1 MGLQQAL
8 SHLRVLD
15 LSRILTGPYCTMM
28 LADFGA
34 RVIKV
39 ENPGSGDDTRQWGPP
54 FVNGESTYFMSV
66 NRNKESITLNLKHP
80 EAKKIFFALLDQA
93 DVLVENFRPG
103 TMEKLGLGYEVLKQ
117 RNPRLIYAAVSG
129 FGLTG
134 PYADKP
140 GYDVLAQAMGG
151 TIAATGLE
159 GGPPVKV
166 GLSVADIGAGM
177 FLAFGIMTAL
187 QARAV
192 TGQGQLVDTSLFES
206 QLAWHTYQATAHF
219 TTGKEPRRLGTAHPS
234 LAPYQAIKTQ
244 DSHIIVA
251 VGNDQLWQKFCPA
264 IGLPELAADSRFA
277 TNPDRVKN
285 RDTLISLLE
294 QHLQQETSATWQA
307 KLDQVGVPAGPIYSF
322 QEAWNDPQTIARDMV
337 VEMEHPV
344 AGPIKLPG
352 VPVKLSATPGGV
364 RTAPPT
370 LGQHTDS
377 VLAELGYTHEQIAD
391 LRAAGAI

>member
-1 MGLQQAL
+1 MQQAL
-8 SHLRVLD
+8 SHLVVLD

-34 RVIKV
+34 RVVKV

-66 NRNKESITLNLKHP
+66 NRNKESTLNLKHP
-80 EAKKIFFALLDQA
+80 EGKKIFFELLAKA

-103 TMEKLGLGYEVLKQ
+103 TIAKLGLDYDTLREY
-117 RNPRLIYAAVSG
+117 NPRLIYAAVSG

-151 TIAATGLE
+151 TIAVTGTE
-159 GGPPVKV
+159 DGPPIKV

-177 FLAFGIMTAL
+177 FLTFGLMAAL
-187 QARAV
+187 QARMI

-219 TTGKEPRRLGTAHPS
+219 VTGKEPRKLGTAHPS
-234 LAPYQAIKTQ
+234 IAPYQALKTKN
-244 DSHIIVA
+244 SHVIVA
-251 VGNDQLWQKFCPA
+251 VGNDQLWQKFCIA
-264 IGLPELAADSRFA
+264 IDLPELAQDARFFA
-277 TNPDRVKN
+277 NSDRVKN
-285 RDTLISLLE
+285 RDELIELLE
-294 QHLQQETSATWQA
+294 AHLQTETSAHWQERLG
-307 KLDQVGVPAGPIYSF
+307 KVGVPSGPIYSL
-322 QEAWNDPQTIARDMV
+322 QEAWNDPQTLAREMV
-337 VEMEHPV
+337 VTVEHPV
-344 AGPIKLPG
+344 AGAIKLPG
-352 VPVKLSATPGGV
+352 VPVKLTGTPGSV

-370 LGQHTDS
+370 LGQHTDQ
-377 VLAELGYTHEQIAD
+377 VLSELGYTPGQIA
-391 LRAAGAI
+391 AFHGAGAI